1 LFSEIKTQKWGNYD
15 WVEGVVIDLKELK
28 EDKSCV
34 DDLRHLIVF
43 EDHVQEFKEET
54 PHAPSEFINR
64 AEFLPQKIHRLSI
77 ITHFLLIE
85 DGLLLVNYLVT
96 KNAMF
101 AISSKNNIEE
111 LI

>member
-1 LFSEIKTQKWGNYD
+1 
-15 WVEGVVIDLKELK
+15 VEGVVIDLKELK

-77 ITHFLLIE
+77 ITHFLL
-85 DGLLLVNYLVT
+85 LFVV
-96 KNAMF
+96 
-101 AISSKNNIEE
+101 ISNTHRALFLSTSSSSYPLFIF
-111 LI
+111 